1 MGEPTNSQL
10 ETRVRKTETPR
21 VRWKKITLVGVG
33 LLGGS
38 LGMALRKRRLAESVV
53 GFVRR
58 AASVAE
64 CEGLGAVHLATRDL
78 QRAVEGAEL
87 IVLCTPIA
95 QMRPLVKQMLP
106 ALKPGAIVTDVGSVK
121 GSVVRDLEPLVAK
134 AGAHFVGSHPMAG
147 AEKMGVAAAR
157 ADLFVGAVC
166 VVTPTRKSNPAAVRK
181 VEQLWK
187 SVGSRLL
194 RLTPEAHDDLVS
206 RSSHLPHVVA
216 AQLANL
222 ILSPEHP
229 KEQGMLCANGFRDTT
244 RIASGSPE
252 MWRDIALAN
261 RKNLSRALETFTA
274 GLQDFRRALK
284 SGDAQAIRSSSSR
297 PGKGA
302 SGGRNAPGPRRRS
315 ERWRYEH
322 ELECA
327 DGFIRTED

>member
-21 VRWKKITLVGVG
+21 VRWKKITLIGVG

-38 LGMALRKRRLAESVV
+38 LGMALRKRRLAEKVV

-58 AASVAE
+58 ATSVEE
-64 CEGLGAVHLATRDL
+64 CERCGAVNVATRDL
-78 QRAVEGAEL
+78 RRAVEDAAL

-95 QMRPLVKQMLP
+95 QMRPLVERMLP
-106 ALKPGAIVTDVGSVK
+106 SLKPSAIVTDVGSVK

-166 VVTPTRKSNPAAVRK
+166 VVTPTRNSNPAAARK
-181 VEQLWK
+181 VEQLWR
-187 SVGSRLL
+187 SVGSRVLW
-194 RLTPEAHDDLVS
+194 LTPKAHDDLVS

-222 ILSPEHP
+222 ILSPERP
-229 KEQGMLCANGFRDTT
+229 KGQDMLCANGFRDTT

-261 RKNLSRALETFTA
+261 RMNLSRALETLTA
-274 GLQDFRRALK
+274 GLQKFRRALK
-284 SGDAQAIRSSSSR
+284 NGDAQTIAEFFEQARE
-297 PGKGA
+297 
-302 SGGRNAPGPRRRS
+302 RR
-315 ERWRYEH
+315 ERWSKRARSPSPE
-322 ELECA
+322 
-327 DGFIRTED
+327 

>member
-1 MGEPTNSQL
+1 VANSRL
-10 ETRVRKTETPR
+10 ESGVMKPETPR

-38 LGMALRKRRLAESVV
+38 LGMALRKRRLARAVV

-58 AASVAE
+58 AASVTE
-64 CEGLGAVHLATRDL
+64 CQGLGAVDLATLELR
-78 QRAVEGAEL
+78 QAVEGAEL

-95 QMRPLVKQMLP
+95 QMQPLARQMLP

-121 GSVVRDLEPLVAK
+121 ASVVRELEALVAG
-134 AGAHFVGSHPMAG
+134 AGGHFVGSHPMAG

-157 ADLFVGAVC
+157 ADLFEGAVC
-166 VVTPTRKSNPAAVRK
+166 VITPTRRSQPAAVRR

-187 SVGSRLL
+187 SVGARPL
-194 RLTPEAHDDLVS
+194 RLAPDAHDKLVS

-222 ILSPEHP
+222 ILSPSHP
-229 KEQGMLCANGFRDTT
+229 KQQGMLCANGFRDTT

-261 RKNLSRALETFTA
+261 RKHLSRALESFTS
-274 GLQDFRRALK
+274 GLRDFRRAL
-284 SGDAQAIRSSSSR
+284 SRGDARAVVRFFEQARERREQWSKGPWSRS
-297 PGKGA
+297 P
-302 SGGRNAPGPRRRS
+302 
-315 ERWRYEH
+315 E
-322 ELECA
+322 
-327 DGFIRTED
+327 

>member
-1 MGEPTNSQL
+1 
-10 ETRVRKTETPR
+10 

-38 LGMALRKRRLAESVV
+38 LGMALRQRRLAESVV

-58 AASVAE
+58 AASVKE
-64 CEGLGAVHLATRDL
+64 CEGFGAVDMATRNL
-78 QRAVEGAEL
+78 RQAVEGAEL

-95 QMRPLVKQMLP
+95 QMRPLVEQMLP
-106 ALKPGAIVTDVGSVK
+106 WLRPGAIVTDVGSVK
-121 GSVVRDLEPLVAK
+121 GSVVRDLEVLVARG
-134 AGAHFVGSHPMAG
+134 GAHFVGSHPMAG

-187 SVGSRLL
+187 SVGSSLL
-194 RLTPEAHDDLVS
+194 RLMPEAHDKFVS

-216 AQLANL
+216 AQLARL
-222 ILSPEHP
+222 ILSPGHP

-244 RIASGSPE
+244 RIASSSPE

-261 RKNLSRALETFTA
+261 RKNLACALESFTQ
-274 GLQDFRRALK
+274 GLQDFKRALRRADVAAVA
-284 SGDAQAIRSSSSR
+284 SFFEQARGRREQWSKRASSLS
-297 PGKGA
+297 P
-302 SGGRNAPGPRRRS
+302 
-315 ERWRYEH
+315 E
-322 ELECA
+322 
-327 DGFIRTED
+327 